1 MSQQNIQSE
10 QREAEV
16 FSKNAHEESDHSSQ
30 TYELCGKRYNS
41 NHTESESY
49 QAQGEVIQKKRK
61 TDSPKQIKFDKNLVI
76 DEIENLTQKYD
87 TLEVIGEG
95 GFGVVYKVLDRE
107 TKLIKA
113 MKKLKKNSKLIQTD
127 NELELLKRL
136 DHPNII
142 RIFDFYQDEED
153 FYIITE
159 YIEGG
164 CLFDEIQKLSK
175 LKQQF
180 NEKNACQ
187 IMQQILMAVNYAH
200 SINIVHRDL
209 KAENVLIQYD
219 EVESRYH
226 VKVIDWGL
234 SVLVEQNQKLHIDCG
249 TSYFKAPE
257 VINRCYDEK
266 CDLWSCG
273 ALMYELL
280 SGCPPFDA
288 ETDDE
293 IEEKILQGGYSFPS
307 EYFGGVSDEAI
318 DLLKKLLTYIPT
330 FRISAKQALEH
341 PWFQKISNKDL
352 SQRSLMKGLNR
363 MRQFKADKFML
374 KYIMTF
380 FAIHT
385 MSPEENNQLTNLFH
399 QIDKDQDG
407 KISHQEMAQALKSVY
422 NTYKDEEGVEQTTE
436 EQLSDEEITE
446 IINHIDFN
454 QNGEIEYTEFL
465 VAAMRKYTLQNE
477 EFLYKVFEVFD
488 KDGDGFISLQE
499 VKDKLQNNLQEF
511 QFDSEVWNQ
520 IIKEVDQ
527 DGDREISFDEFKSI
541 INTYFI
547 KNDYSNS
554 QAY

>member
-1 MSQQNIQSE
+1 MSQQIIQSE
-10 QREAEV
+10 QKETEV
-16 FSKNAHEESDHSSQ
+16 FSKNANEESDHSSQ

-49 QAQGEVIQKKRK
+49 HAYGEVIQKKRK
-61 TDSPKQIKFDKNLVI
+61 TDSPKQIKFEKNIVI
-76 DEIENLTQKYD
+76 DEIENLTQKYEK
-87 TLEVIGEG
+87 LEVIGEG

-113 MKKLKKNSKLIQTD
+113 MKRLKKNSKLIQTD

-180 NEKNACQ
+180 NEYHACQ

-209 KAENVLIQYD
+209 KAENVLIQYN
-219 EVESRYH
+219 EQESRYH

-234 SVLVEQNQKLHIDCG
+234 SVLVEHNQKLHIDCG

-293 IEEKILQGGYSFPS
+293 IEEKILQGGYSLPT
-307 EYFGGVSDEAI
+307 EYFGGVSVEAI
-318 DLLKKLLTYIPT
+318 DLLKKLLTYIPS

-341 PWFQKISNKDL
+341 SWFKKVNNKDL

-385 MSPEENNQLTNLFH
+385 MSPEENNQLTNLFN

-407 KISHQEMAQALKSVY
+407 KISHEEMAQALKSVY
-422 NTYKDEEGVEQTTE
+422 NTYKDNEGVEQTSQ
-436 EQLSDEEITE
+436 EQLSDDEISE

-477 EFLYKVFEVFD
+477 EFLYKVFDIFD

-511 QFDSEVWNQ
+511 EFDSEVWNQ
-520 IIKEVDQ
+520 IIKEVDE
-527 DGDREISFDEFKSI
+527 DGDKEISFDEFKSI